1 MLEGR
6 IVNLRARGM
15 ADLERNTRWIND
27 REVTRFMAARYL
39 WSSAAEE
46 QWMRDHMVGPMTF
59 AATPFAINT
68 KDGEHIGNTSLF
80 NVSPEDRKADFGIMI
95 GEKAYWSKGYGSD
108 ATQTLLRFAFDE
120 MNLNRVQLDTY
131 AFNERAIA
139 AYRKSGFVE
148 EGRRRQARWSEGAYH
163 DVILMSALRDEW
175 LASFG

>member
-6 IVNLRARGM
+6 IVNLRAREM

-27 REVTRFMAARYL
+27 RAVMRFTAARYL
-39 WSSAAEE
+39 MSSAAEE
-46 QWMRDHMVGPMTF
+46 QWMRERMVGPMTF
-59 AATPFAINT
+59 ADTPFAIET

-80 NVSPEDRKADFGIMI
+80 NVSPENRSADFGIMI

-108 ATQTLLRFAFDE
+108 ATQTLLRFAFEE

-131 AFNERAIA
+131 EFNDRAIA
-139 AYRKSGFVE
+139 AYVKCGFVE
-148 EGRRRQARWSEGAYH
+148 EARRRQARWSEGAYH
-163 DVILMSALRDEW
+163 DVVVMGALRDEW